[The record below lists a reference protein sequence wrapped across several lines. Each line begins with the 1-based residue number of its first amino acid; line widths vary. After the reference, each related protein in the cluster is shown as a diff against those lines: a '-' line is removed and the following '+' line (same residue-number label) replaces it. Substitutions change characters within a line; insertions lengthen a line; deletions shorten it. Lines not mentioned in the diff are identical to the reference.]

1 MSYCLGT
8 QISWQMRYI
17 LSWLRKWKKM
27 METSDQRL
35 DKNAPPCHI
44 YIETR
49 GCRLTTYIIWTVKLG
64 VMLLGRC
71 WYSSIKF
78 KKYIIIWVS
87 LKLLQ
92 WFVCK
97 NLIIT
102 RSGLQEEM
110 WDIRTT
116 TYHYLH
122 HLWCKYVLKEKKWAR
137 ETTG

>member
-1 MSYCLGT
+1 MLHLLPFGWASCLCLCLLRRTNVRSNCCFILRNCLSGYNIGRVITRTSLSFVNTKMSYCLGT

-64 VMLLGRC
+64 VLLLGRC
-71 WYSSIKF
+71 RWLFYISSR
-78 KKYIIIWVS
+78 
-87 LKLLQ
+87 Q
-92 WFVCK
+92 
-97 NLIIT
+97 
-102 RSGLQEEM
+102 
-110 WDIRTT
+110 
-116 TYHYLH
+116 
-122 HLWCKYVLKEKKWAR
+122 
-137 ETTG
+137 